1 MRFSRRAA
9 LCLPALIGLSGGCA
23 PASTH
28 SAPAAGAA
36 VTTKDLQDTNEPIE
50 VVLQKKVPGVVVT
63 RTGGGGIAV
72 QIRGAT
78 SFSRTDT
85 RPLYVLNGVQF
96 DPGPG
101 GELTGI
107 NPYDIE
113 TIKVL
118 KGADATLYG
127 IQGANGVIVITTK
140 QAGARRP

>member
-1 MRFSRRAA
+1 
-9 LCLPALIGLSGGCA
+9 
-23 PASTH
+23 
-28 SAPAAGAA
+28 
-36 VTTKDLQDTNEPIE
+36 VTSKDLQDTNEPIE
-50 VVLQKKVPGVVVT
+50 VVLQRKVPGVVVT
-63 RTGGGGIAV
+63 RTGGGSIAV

-78 SFSRTDT
+78 SFSTDA